1 MGAPGPRARILPPT
15 SGPVGAASAGVR
27 HLRVTPIPRRE
38 PPRITADEAFEV
50 APLPSGDYVQG
61 VLALSDPHDES
72 FFERQPTARQHLPRP
87 DAFAR
92 SLGQALVEVMW
103 GARPSTQVVRWTTAE
118 VYAVVAR
125 RSLVAVRRGLGGGRP
140 PVVKRVRVCE
150 PADGVAEAA
159 LVVIAGGRVRALA
172 LRLEGLDGR
181 WVVTQILVG

>member
-1 MGAPGPRARILPPT
+1 MGAPGPDGRVVAPTFGQSRTRSTRAR
-15 SGPVGAASAGVR
+15 S
-27 HLRVTPIPRRE
+27 LRVSPIPRRE
-38 PPRITADEAFEV
+38 PPRITADEAFETPPT
-50 APLPSGDYVQG
+50 AGAAYVQG
-61 VLALSDPHDES
+61 VLALSDPDDDG
-72 FFERQPTARQHLPRP
+72 FFDRQPTARVQLPRP

-125 RSLVAVRRGLGGGRP
+125 RSLVAVRRGLRGGRP
-140 PVVKRVRVCE
+140 PVVTGVRVCE

-181 WVVTQILVG
+181 WVVTEILVG